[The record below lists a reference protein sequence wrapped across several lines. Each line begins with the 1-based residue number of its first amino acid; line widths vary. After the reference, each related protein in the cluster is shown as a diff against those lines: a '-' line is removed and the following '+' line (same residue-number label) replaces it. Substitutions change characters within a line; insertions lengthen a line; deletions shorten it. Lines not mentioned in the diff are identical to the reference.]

1 MAKETD
7 LSNLESS
14 VKSTIQEYSNIYL
27 PNDCSKLQAIQV
39 LTKEIG
45 LISGEKK
52 RIFDEEMQKDRFELD
67 KDHKYWSEKFE
78 EKKFEDEQDL
88 AKKRLA
94 LEKSKIDSALKQ
106 EELKIQI
113 ETTRLEIEKTNLELN
128 KQNAKEDRKYR
139 YISLAL
145 TVGIPFVTT
154 LISLL
159 VYRKLAY
166 DNLKLIY
173 VDEGRPTTNFNDAV
187 KSIKNLTK

>member
-7 LSNLESS
+7 LNSLESS
-14 VKSTIQEYSNIYL
+14 VKLTIQEYSNISL

-39 LTKEIG
+39 LTREIG

-52 RIFDEEMQKDRFELD
+52 RFFDEEMQKDRFELD

-78 EKKFEDEQDL
+78 EKKFKSEKAL
-88 AKKRLA
+88 AKERLA
-94 LEKSKIDSALKQ
+94 LEAKKLDEDLKQ

-128 KQNAKEDRKYR
+128 KQNAKEDRKYH

-145 TVGIPFVTT
+145 TIGIPAVTT

-166 DNLKLIY
+166 NNLKLIY

>member
-14 VKSTIQEYSNIYL
+14 VKSTIQEYSNMYL

>member
-14 VKSTIQEYSNIYL
+14 VKSTIQEYSNISL
-27 PNDCSKLQAIQV
+27 PNDCNKLQAIQV

-52 RIFDEEMQKDRFELD
+52 RIFDEEMQKERFELD

-78 EKKFEDEQDL
+78 EKKFEGEQAL
-88 AKKRLA
+88 TKERLA
-94 LEKSKIDSALKQ
+94 LEAKKLDETLKQ
-106 EELKIQI
+106 EELKTRI
-113 ETTRLEIEKTNLELN
+113 EMTRLEIEKTNLELN
-128 KQNAKEDRKYR
+128 KQKAKEDQKYR

-145 TVGIPFVTT
+145 TVGIPAVTT

-166 DNLKLIY
+166 NNLKLIY

>member
-139 YISLAL
+139 YISLIV
-145 TVGIPFVTT
+145 TIGIPFVTT

>member
-7 LSNLESS
+7 LSSLESS

-94 LEKSKIDSALKQ
+94 LEKLKIDSALKQ

-113 ETTRLEIEKTNLELN
+113 ETSRLEIEKINLELN

-139 YISLAL
+139 YISLIV
-145 TVGIPFVTT
+145 TIGIPFVTT

>member
-1 MAKETD
+1 MTLSRVTTIETISIYM
-7 LSNLESS
+7 LILATFSLMLAISQLGF
-14 VKSTIQEYSNIYL
+14 STSI
-27 PNDCSKLQAIQV
+27 SKLERYRSCPFSYYLQY
-39 LTKEIG
+39 G
-45 LISGEKK
+45 L
-52 RIFDEEMQKDRFELD
+52 
-67 KDHKYWSEKFE
+67 
-78 EKKFEDEQDL
+78 
-88 AKKRLA
+88 
-94 LEKSKIDSALKQ
+94 KIKPQ

-145 TVGIPFVTT
+145 TVGIPAVTT

-166 DNLKLIY
+166 NNLKLIY

>member
-7 LSNLESS
+7 LSSLESS
-14 VKSTIQEYSNIYL
+14 VKSTIQEYSNTSL

-52 RIFDEEMQKDRFELD
+52 RIFDEEMQKERFELD
-67 KDHKYWSEKFE
+67 KDHKYWNEKFE
-78 EKKFEDEQDL
+78 EKKFEGEQAL
-88 AKKRLA
+88 AKERLA
-94 LEKSKIDSALKQ
+94 LEAKKLDETLKQ

-145 TVGIPFVTT
+145 TVSIPAITT

-166 DNLKLIY
+166 NNLKLIY

>member
-7 LSNLESS
+7 LSSLESS

-88 AKKRLA
+88 AKKRLE
-94 LEKSKIDSALKQ
+94 LEKLKIDSALKQ

-139 YISLAL
+139 YISLTL
-145 TVGIPFVTT
+145 TIGIPFVTT
-154 LISLL
+154 IISLL

>member
-159 VYRKLAY
+159 VYRKLA
-166 DNLKLIY
+166 DNNLKLIY

>member
-113 ETTRLEIEKTNLELN
+113 ETTRLGIEKTNLELN

>member
-7 LSNLESS
+7 LSSLETS

>member
-7 LSNLESS
+7 LNNLESS
-14 VKSTIQEYSNIYL
+14 VKSTMQEYSNISL
-27 PNDCSKLQAIQV
+27 PNDCNKLQAIQV

-52 RIFDEEMQKDRFELD
+52 RIFDEEMQKERFELD

-78 EKKFEDEQDL
+78 EKKFEGEQAL
-88 AKKRLA
+88 TKERLSLEAKKFD
-94 LEKSKIDSALKQ
+94 EALKQ
-106 EELKIQI
+106 EELKTRI

-145 TVGIPFVTT
+145 TVGIPAITT

-166 DNLKLIY
+166 NNLKLIY

>member
-7 LSNLESS
+7 LSSLESS

-78 EKKFEDEQDL
+78 EKKFEDEQNL
-88 AKKRLA
+88 AKKRLD

-106 EELKIQI
+106 EELRIQI
-113 ETTRLEIEKTNLELN
+113 ETSRLEIEKINLELN

-145 TVGIPFVTT
+145 TVGVPAVTT

-166 DNLKLIY
+166 NNLKLIY

>member
-139 YISLAL
+139 DISLAL
-145 TVGIPFVTT
+145 TVGIPAVTT

-166 DNLKLIY
+166 NNLKLIY

>member
-7 LSNLESS
+7 LSNLENS

-106 EELKIQI
+106 EELKNQI

-145 TVGIPFVTT
+145 TVGIPAVTT

-166 DNLKLIY
+166 NNLKLIY
-173 VDEGRPTTNFNDAV
+173 VDE
-187 KSIKNLTK
+187 

>member
-145 TVGIPFVTT
+145 TIGIPFVTT

>member
-94 LEKSKIDSALKQ
+94 LETSKIDSALKQ

-113 ETTRLEIEKTNLELN
+113 ETARLEIEKTNLELN

-139 YISLAL
+139 YISLIV
-145 TVGIPFVTT
+145 TIGIPFVTT

>member
-113 ETTRLEIEKTNLELN
+113 ETTRLGIEKTNLELN

-145 TVGIPFVTT
+145 TVGIPAVTT

-166 DNLKLIY
+166 NNLKLIY

>member
-7 LSNLESS
+7 LSSIEGS
-14 VKSTIQEYSNIYL
+14 VKSTIQEYSNISL
-27 PNDCSKLQAIQV
+27 PNDCNKLQAIQV

-52 RIFDEEMQKDRFELD
+52 RIFDEEMQKERFELD

-78 EKKFEDEQDL
+78 EKKFEGEQAL
-88 AKKRLA
+88 TKERLA
-94 LEKSKIDSALKQ
+94 LEAKKLDETLKQ
-106 EELKIQI
+106 EELKTRI
-113 ETTRLEIEKTNLELN
+113 EMTRLEIEKTNLELN
-128 KQNAKEDRKYR
+128 KQKAKEDQKYR

-145 TVGIPFVTT
+145 TIGVPAVTT

-166 DNLKLIY
+166 NNLKLIY